1 MERHSPITTPYVL
14 GGVESRIYEMQ
25 PLRPPADVPVS
36 VINTGDTV
44 VQVRVQGNTNYI
56 PLLPGLLMKCN
67 PSTDIFG
74 TVSAG
79 VGNVLVVTGADF
91 MDTGMSSTGIATKT
105 ELSTLASLYTLK
117 EFAAMNLRQNQLIC
131 EYLAR
136 ITDEQLFE
144 RDLSPHVLGR
154 HDV

>member
-1 MERHSPITTPYVL
+1 M
-14 GGVESRIYEMQ
+14 IYEFQ

-36 VINTGDTV
+36 VVNVGDII
-44 VQVRVQGNTNYI
+44 VQIRVQGNTEYI
-56 PLLPGLLMKCN
+56 SLKPGLLMECN
-67 PSTDIFG
+67 PSGDIYG
-74 TVSAG
+74 TVSSG
-79 VGNVLVVTGADF
+79 SGNVQVITGTKF

-144 RDLSPHVLGR
+144 RDLSPHALGR